1 MKKSV
6 RYITILSVMVVTAI
20 FAIII
25 SCQEDEPVEAFFEE
39 DELQISAYLEQ
50 HTDEFSTLIEVME
63 ITGLE
68 NTLNAYGHYTFFA
81 PDNEAFDEFCTSS
94 GKSSVREFDTEYLT
108 TLVRYHLI
116 DVEIESAYFRD
127 GAIPDTTYSGD
138 YLVITF
144 SAGGL
149 ENIHVNDAMITERDI
164 QVENGIIHKIDKV
177 LAPIVGSIFDRLQ
190 ESGDYNIFSSALEL
204 SGLADTLQ
212 IIRIDLNEDIFIRS
226 RFTLFAEPDEVYN
239 LGGIYTA
246 EDLVAKYSDTG
257 NPSGKEDGFYQ
268 YMAYHIVPG
277 LYYLND
283 IDSFNYPTLAD
294 NMLINVKLQDEVYLN
309 WHMEVQGEQSV
320 EKFIRIIEE
329 SSNLQAKN
337 GVFHSLDSIME
348 PYEPSPVYIVL
359 DLTDYQGISIGQIY
373 DEEDIEDI
381 PGISVDNTGLNFRYS
396 TVGDGETN
404 LQTTSTRVGWT
415 VEFELPAILKGN
427 YDLYFHWASHQDNC
441 GWAQAFWDE
450 LRLGD
455 PFSFRHNKRWPGVE
469 WLYNYNTSQ
478 WLGRLLLSESG
489 THTIKFTSLE
499 GGYGN
504 FDYLILQPVTD

>member
-6 RYITILSVMVVTAI
+6 RFITVLSVIVVTAI

-25 SCQEDEPVEAFFEE
+25 SCQEDEPVEVFFEE

-50 HTDEFSTLIEVME
+50 HNDEFSTLIEVME

-81 PDNEAFDEFCTSS
+81 PDNEAFDEFCASF
-94 GKSSVREFDTEYLT
+94 GKSSVRDFDTDYLT

-116 DVEIESAYFRD
+116 DVAIESAYFRD

-144 SAGGL
+144 SEGGL
-149 ENIHVNDAMITERDI
+149 KNIHVNDAMITERDI
-164 QVENGIIHKIDKV
+164 LVENGVIHKIDKV

-190 ESGDYNIFSSALEL
+190 ESEDYNIFSNALEL
-204 SGLADTLQ
+204 SGLADTLK

-226 RFTLFAEPDEVYN
+226 RFTLFVEPDEVYN
-239 LGGIYTA
+239 QGGIYTA

-283 IDSFNYPTLAD
+283 IDSFNYTTLAD
-294 NMLINVKLQDEVYLN
+294 NMLINVKLQDEIYLN
-309 WHMEVQGEQSV
+309 WHMEFEGEQSV

-348 PYEPSPVYIVL
+348 PYEPAPVYIVL

-404 LQTTSTRVGWT
+404 LQTTSLRVGWT
-415 VEFELPAILKGN
+415 VEFELPVILKGN
-427 YDLYFHWASHQDNC
+427 YDLYFHWASHQENC
-441 GWAQAFWDE
+441 GWAQSFWDGV
-450 LRLGD
+450 RLGG